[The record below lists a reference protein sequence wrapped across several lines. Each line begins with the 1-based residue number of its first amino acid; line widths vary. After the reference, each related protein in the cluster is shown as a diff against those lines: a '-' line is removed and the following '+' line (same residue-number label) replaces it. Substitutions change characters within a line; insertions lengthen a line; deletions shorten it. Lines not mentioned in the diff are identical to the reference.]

1 MNKIAY
7 KIYAVLKNLICS
19 VLFFA
24 ILFGTLAFIAPL
36 FRYEEDE
43 ISTGNLSTFY
53 AARKESVDV
62 VFLGA
67 SSVYRFF
74 MPTVM
79 YEKYGITSLNY
90 SSAGMAGEAMTG
102 LIDEIIDVQ
111 NPKLIVVELRDYI
124 KWTGR
129 VKEEDY
135 DKDKWYEAQYSYISR
150 IVNNMPVSK
159 NRAKVIH
166 DTVPSLLGDDELDWQ
181 FEFLKT
187 HNNWKDISFSD
198 FLSFARKELSGE
210 KEVINLNGKYK
221 GADYKGNLAVSSV
234 DYNESVDWSDFT
246 ETKEIEPER
255 LEVLD
260 SLINKAKSVDTEIL
274 FLTTPYPEK
283 ETLAVYENFV
293 QNYLEENGV
302 NFFNCNKKVKEIG
315 IDFASDF
322 YDKKHT
328 NVKGAV
334 KVTEYVG
341 KYLVDKYNLEKTELT
356 AEEQKEWQSAADK
369 WNKEVL
375 EPGVKKIEETV
386 SKHKAK
392 GSTDY

>member
-1 MNKIAY
+1 MKKITC
-7 KIYAVLKNLICS
+7 KIYAVLKNLIFS
-19 VLFFA
+19 VLFIA
-24 ILFGTLAFIAPL
+24 ILVNTLAFLAPL
-36 FRYEEDE
+36 FRFEEDE
-43 ISTGNLSTFY
+43 LSTGNLSTFY
-53 AARKESVDV
+53 AQEKESVDV

-90 SSAGMAGEAMTG
+90 SSAGMPGEAMTG

-111 NPKLIVVELRDYI
+111 NPKVIVVELRDYI
-124 KWTGR
+124 KWTER
-129 VKEEDY
+129 VKQEDF
-135 DKDKWYEAQYSYISR
+135 DKEKWYEAQYSYISR
-150 IVNNMPVSK
+150 IVNNIPVSK
-159 NRAKVIH
+159 NRAKVVH

-181 FEFLKT
+181 FEYLNT
-187 HNNWKDISFSD
+187 HNNWKDITFSD
-198 FLSFARKELSGE
+198 FKSYVSKKISGE
-210 KEVINLNGKYK
+210 KEVINLNGEYD
-221 GADYKGNLAVSSV
+221 GADYKGAIAVSAV
-234 DYNESVDWSDFT
+234 DYNKEVDYSDFN

-255 LEVLD
+255 LKVLD
-260 SLINKAKSVDTEIL
+260 NLIEKAKSVDTEIL
-274 FLTTPYPEK
+274 FLTTPYPEPK
-283 ETLAVYENFV
+283 ALAVYENYV
-293 QNYLEENGV
+293 QKYLSEKGV
-302 NFFNCNKKVKEIG
+302 TFLNCNKKVKEIG

-341 KYLVDKYNLEKTELT
+341 KYLVDKYNLEKTKLT
-356 AEEQKEWQSAADK
+356 DKQQKEWQTAVYK

-375 EPGVKKIEETV
+375 EPGVKKIDETV

-392 GSTDY
+392 GSTNY